1 MFRFTIRELVLL
13 TLVVAM
19 GVAWWMDRSLIH
31 RRAEARER
39 QWRFHTI
46 DFAERVADATR
57 DNFLLIMPDGK
68 RFNFV
73 GDQKKLD
80 YEPDLSPTLS
90 DH

>member
-19 GVAWWMDRSLIH
+19 GVAWCMDRSLIH
-31 RRAEARER
+31 RRAEAREC

-46 DFAERVADATR
+46 DFAGRLAVTTR
-57 DNFLLIMPDGK
+57 ENIALTMPDGK
-68 RFNFV
+68 RFNFIGV
-73 GDQKKLD
+73 QKKLD
-80 YEPDLSPTLS
+80 YEPLSPTLS